1 MAKTLSPTSSSL
13 ASRCNVPARSRAPLC
28 RASHL
33 LAIHLRRHDLTQA
46 VAFFEDFGLSLVQQD
61 ERTALLKGASEHSA
75 SVIIEQGPDAYVG
88 ISLAVDA
95 LADLQRLST
104 AHGLVLQ
111 ATSHGRGGQSVRLH
125 DPDGL
130 LVEAVY
136 GYRELPTRPL
146 PAVIAE
152 NRVAHNPRINQTVRL
167 DTQHP
172 CVINKLGHT
181 VHGVSRM
188 AASLAWYQDNF
199 GLIVSDFQMLADD
212 PLPVVAF
219 MRCDR
224 GDQPADHHTLAL
236 AGAVDIGH
244 LHTAFEVDGLD
255 AIASGNHYLQ
265 GKGHHHTWG
274 IGRHILGS
282 QLFDYWRDPA
292 GNMFE
297 HYSDGDLFDNQI
309 PTGYHPLHSE
319 SLHQWGP
326 PVNNDMAGKTL
337 TWERLRS
344 LWQRLRSNDDLTFSR
359 LLRLVRAA
367 G

>member
-1 MAKTLSPTSSSL
+1 MPISASKIRSTIAAQCCVSS
-13 ASRCNVPARSRAPLC
+13 RSRAPLC
-28 RASHL
+28 RANQL
-33 LAIHLRRHDLTQA
+33 LAIHLRRTDIAQA
-46 VAFFEDFGLSLVQQD
+46 VAFFTDFGLSVIQQD
-61 ERTALLKGASEHSA
+61 EHVALLKGAGEHSA

-88 ISLAVDA
+88 ISLAVDT

-111 ATSHGRGGQSVRLH
+111 PTSHGRGGQCVHLR

-136 GYRELPTRPL
+136 GYRELPSQPL
-146 PAVIAE
+146 PAAIAE
-152 NRVAHNPRINQTVRL
+152 NRVASSPRVNLTVRL
-167 DTQHP
+167 DTVNP

-188 AASLAWYQDNF
+188 AESLAWYQNNF
-199 GLIVSDFQMLADD
+199 GLIVSDFQMLPND

-224 GDQPADHHTLAL
+224 GEQPADHHTLAL
-236 AGAVDIGH
+236 AGALDIGH
-244 LHTAFEVDGLD
+244 LHSAFEVDGID
-255 AIASGNHYLQ
+255 AIASGNQYLQ
-265 GKGHHHTWG
+265 SQGHHHTWG

-292 GNMFE
+292 GDMFE
-297 HYSDGDLFDNQI
+297 HYSDGDLFDSDVS
-309 PTGYHPLHSE
+309 TGYHALHSK

-326 PVNNDMAGKTL
+326 PVNNDMAGKNPTL
-337 TWERLRS
+337 TRLRT
-344 LWQRLRSNDDLTFSR
+344 LLRRLRSNDDLTFSR